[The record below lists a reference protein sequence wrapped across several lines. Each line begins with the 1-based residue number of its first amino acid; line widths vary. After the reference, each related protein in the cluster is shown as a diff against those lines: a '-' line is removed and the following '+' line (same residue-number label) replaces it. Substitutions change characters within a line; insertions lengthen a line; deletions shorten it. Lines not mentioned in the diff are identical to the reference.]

1 MAILRIEPEIL
12 EGKSGQQYEFI
23 VCSIDSKI
31 PDIAGVYILALYRK
45 VRGEIIYTTNYIV
58 IKHQN

>member
-45 VRGEIIYTTNYIV
+45 VRGEIYIYN
-58 IKHQN
+58 KL

>member
-12 EGKSGQQYEFI
+12 EGKSKQQYEFT

-31 PDIAGVYILALYRK
+31 PDVTGVYILALYRK
-45 VRGEIIYTTNYIV
+45 S
-58 IKHQN
+58 

>member
-31 PDIAGVYILALYRK
+31 PDVAGLS
-45 VRGEIIYTTNYIV
+45 ETT
-58 IKHQN
+58 